1 MTQRVIGWKLD
12 LRDRS
17 ALLQRFRPV
26 YPDVDADHVTLRGH
40 TRPDEPPPPQVSAA
54 VVGRADDGSGLECL
68 VVAIDG
74 ATERPDGSTYHITW
88 SLDAAAGRKPGP
100 EQHGPAGAGLGAAR
114 HGHPDPTAPGVM
126 AVRLRLHSAG
136 PSLIILSGL

>member
-88 SLDAAAGRKPGP
+88 SLDAAAGRKPVQSNTVLR
-100 EQHGPAGAGLGAAR
+100 EQGWEPLDTVI
-114 HGHPDPTAPGVM
+114 PI
-126 AVRLRLHSAG
+126 RLHPASWPYG
-136 PSLIILSGL
+136 

>member
-40 TRPDEPPPPQVSAA
+40 TRPDEPPPPPVSAA

-68 VVAIDG
+68 VVGIDG
-74 ATERPDGSTYHITW
+74 ATERPDGSTYHVTW
-88 SLDAAAGRKPGP
+88 SLDAAAGRKPVQSNMVLR
-100 EQHGPAGAGLGAAR
+100 EQGWEPL
-114 HGHPDPTAPGVM
+114 D
-126 AVRLRLHSAG
+126 AVIPIRLHPASWPYG
-136 PSLIILSGL
+136 